1 MSININ
7 SVVKHRVNSVGIEG
21 EKKGAGP
28 VAEVKPCLEHQS
40 AEEDAPDEQGVS
52 RLLGENFSGNLW
64 LGKA

>member
-1 MSININ
+1 M
-7 SVVKHRVNSVGIEG
+7 GIEG

-52 RLLGENFSGNLW
+52 RLLGENFSGNLC